1 MDNIYEKAVRFA
13 FKAHEGQKRKDG
25 SAYILHPLEV
35 SVIAGTMTN
44 NPEVLSAAVLHDTVE
59 DTPVTAEEI
68 LEQFGERIAFLVAS
82 ETEDKRPYM
91 SSSDSWK
98 IRKEESLEELKNCND
113 TDVRILWLSDKLSNM
128 RSLYRSF
135 EKQGVSVFQLFN
147 EKNPDEQK
155 WYHSKVLEYTKELEN
170 YQAYKE
176 YKYSYRTSNYIKR
189 SIH

>member
-128 RSLYRSF
+128 RSLYRNF

-176 YKYSYRTSNYIKR
+176 YKYYFEKIFN
-189 SIH
+189 

>member
-25 SAYILHPLEV
+25 GAYILHPLEV

-44 NPEVLSAAVLHDTVE
+44 NPDVLSAAVLHDTVE
-59 DTPVTAEEI
+59 DTSVTAEEI

-98 IRKEESLEELKNCND
+98 IRKEESLEELKNCGD
-113 TDVRILWLSDKLSNM
+113 TDVKILWLSDKLSNM

-135 EKQGVSVFQLFN
+135 ERQGVSVFQLFN
-147 EKNPDEQK
+147 EKNPEEQK
-155 WYHSKVLEYTKELEN
+155 WYHSKVLEYTKELES

-176 YKYSYRTSNYIKR
+176 YKYFFEKIFS
-189 SIH
+189 

>member
-1 MDNIYEKAVRFA
+1 MENIYEKAVRFA

-25 SAYILHPLEV
+25 GAYILHPLEV

-44 NPEVLSAAVLHDTVE
+44 NPDVLSAAVLHDTVE
-59 DTPVTAEEI
+59 DTSVTAEEI

-82 ETEDKRPYM
+82 ETENKRPYM

-98 IRKEESLEELKNCND
+98 IRKEESLEELKNCGD
-113 TDVRILWLSDKLSNM
+113 TDVKILWLSDKLSNM

-135 EKQGVSVFQLFN
+135 ERQGVSVFQLFN
-147 EKNPDEQK
+147 EKNPEEQK
-155 WYHSKVLEYTKELEN
+155 WYHSKVLEYTKELES

-176 YKYSYRTSNYIKR
+176 YKYLFEKIFS
-189 SIH
+189 